1 KQLTVNSV
9 VRDPGFSDI
18 AGFLPSDRR
27 FVRRNAEALTLVF
40 PGVERLC
47 LYSAGEG
54 SMASLYF
61 GHLADHY
68 AERLVEFR
76 SYNDVSLSQ
85 DTRFPL
91 VRIAHVTCREGSGS
105 EFPRLNSETL
115 EVLYIYNAPPS
126 LDLGAFAA
134 NDDSPDIVF
143 PKLKKLQLLYCDG
156 DDNHDGDDSN
166 IQDAVFPAAM
176 ESFMITGNATLL
188 TTVAAKLLPTTQNLR
203 LELVKNPDN
212 TPGVFAAI
220 DSIQS
225 SMHPCKKATLKIADE
240 DLPVLPGDITFAGLT
255 HLDIASPTSMRTI
268 IGLVQNLRQLVYLE
282 IRNYNIDD
290 IPPEV
295 AVPAPNKPELLP
307 PLDTRIEMLGLHRL
321 RAGSGEKHSARV
333 WRYLL
338 LRVPSL
344 KRVALGGVSRKI
356 FGRFV
361 SSYSQRYPHLSN
373 IALLGK

>member
-1 KQLTVNSV
+1 M
-9 VRDPGFSDI
+9 
-18 AGFLPSDRR
+18 
-27 FVRRNAEALTLVF
+27 
-40 PGVERLC
+40 
-47 LYSAGEG
+47 GEG
-54 SMASLYF
+54 SMSNLYF
-61 GHLADHY
+61 AHLADHY

-76 SYNDVSLSQ
+76 CDNSVSLSQ

-91 VRIAHVTCREGSGS
+91 VRFAHISCPDGSGH

-166 IQDAVFPAAM
+166 IQVTRQDGRPRRHRFPQLQATCVICRWSRCPHVEDAVFPAAM

-188 TTVAAKLLPTTQNLR
+188 TTVAAKPLPTTQHLTI
-203 LELVKNPDN
+203 EVVEDPVN
-212 TPGVFAAI
+212 TPSVFAAI
-220 DSIQS
+220 TSIMS
-225 SMHPCKKATLKIADE
+225 SMRPCKRAALVFTDE
-240 DLPVLPGDITFAGLT
+240 NLPVLPEDITFTGLT
-255 HLDIASPTSMRTI
+255 QLDIASPTSVRTVI
-268 IGLVQNLRQLVYLE
+268 ELVQKLPRLVTLG
-282 IRNYNIDD
+282 ISSCTIDD

-295 AVPAPNKPELLP
+295 AVPAPDDPELLP
-307 PLDTRIEMLGLHRL
+307 PFDTRIDTLGLYRC
-321 RAGSGEKHSARV
+321 RAVSNEKHGARV

-338 LRVPSL
+338 LRMPSL
-344 KRVALGGVSRKI
+344 KRVDLGGVSRKR

-361 SSYSQRYPHLSN
+361 DNYSQRYPHLSS
-373 IALLGK
+373 ITLLGK